1 MNRLGNFVVWILV
14 NAFAQL
20 TTTNAN
26 GLTVAEVA
34 QFNVSGRNGT
44 YVLVNTSLSDRFVFY
59 ASGMPDHDWEMVN
72 TYTPTVQNY
81 VIEIPRN
88 PQQSQIP
95 GCLPMGIIGL
105 TRTGVA
111 LYNPLNVQDQNA
123 VEGATAEVVDS
134 CDGHTDESGVY
145 HYHKLPKSCLYRH
158 EVDEFIGVALDGYP
172 IYGPMVSAGWINQG
186 GLAQGGNVTSA
197 HLDKCHGT
205 TVNGNYRYY
214 MTTEFPYILGCFKGT
229 VIFRNKSVTYNCV
242 NDTSIWNNDWNN
254 FLCHCSTQV
263 GSNGTDSPVSRR
275 KRNVVRSECPPD
287 EDLLECLLSLRCS
300 SHNVTRPVIC
310 DMFCSGI
317 AVEIRP
323 AFCDIGAAATTSAP
337 PKSSTTKLTSRAT
350 PPSAAAETTTT
361 ITPATAA
368 ASTTTTTQSSIE
380 NKLSGAISYK
390 PCLLITL
397 FLVSSF
403 SVFMFSF
410 DMHCKRFRSTDAR
423 KIRY

>member
-59 ASGMPDHDWEMVN
+59 ASGMPDHDWEM
-72 TYTPTVQNY
+72 
-81 VIEIPRN
+81 
-88 PQQSQIP
+88 
-95 GCLPMGIIGL
+95 
-105 TRTGVA
+105 
-111 LYNPLNVQDQNA
+111 DQNA

-242 NDTSIWNNDWNN
+242 NDTS
-254 FLCHCSTQV
+254 S
-263 GSNGTDSPVSRR
+263 
-275 KRNVVRSECPPD
+275 K
-287 EDLLECLLSLRCS
+287 
-300 SHNVTRPVIC
+300 
-310 DMFCSGI
+310 
-317 AVEIRP
+317 
-323 AFCDIGAAATTSAP
+323 
-337 PKSSTTKLTSRAT
+337 
-350 PPSAAAETTTT
+350 
-361 ITPATAA
+361 
-368 ASTTTTTQSSIE
+368 
-380 NKLSGAISYK
+380 
-390 PCLLITL
+390 
-397 FLVSSF
+397 
-403 SVFMFSF
+403 
-410 DMHCKRFRSTDAR
+410 
-423 KIRY
+423 